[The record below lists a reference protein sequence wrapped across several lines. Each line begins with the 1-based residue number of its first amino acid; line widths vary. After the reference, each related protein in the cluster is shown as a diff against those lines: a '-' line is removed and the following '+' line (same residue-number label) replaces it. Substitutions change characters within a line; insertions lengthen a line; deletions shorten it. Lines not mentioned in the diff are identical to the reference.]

1 MFTPDEVEAI
11 YGVAGTFARKEP
23 SSAVLERLAQ
33 TATLKDSCVEYL
45 CLLINALA
53 GANKLAAN
61 NANKNQ
67 ERAEALQNLMQLL
80 GDTNDD
86 ARTKIR
92 QRMKRANALRL
103 VNKLR

>member
-11 YGVAGTFARKEP
+11 YRVAETLAPKEP

-33 TATLKDSCVEYL
+33 TAALKDSCVEYL
-45 CLLINALA
+45 YLLIDALA
-53 GANKLAAN
+53 ASNKLAAN
-61 NANKNQ
+61 DAEKNQ
-67 ERAEALQNLMQLL
+67 ARAEALKNLMQLL
-80 GDTNDD
+80 SDTSGDV
-86 ARTKIR
+86 RTTMR